1 MTEQTNET
9 GGQAEQRPAQ
19 VRDKVEQALDAA
31 REKTA
36 AAYSTSID
44 KATEALDSARDRASV
59 AARKAADSIE
69 EYPVVALVGGLAL
82 GAIAAALLPATRT
95 ENNLLGPLGSKM
107 GDAAKLAAQAARDA
121 GQTQLGV
128 LGLNRDSAREQV
140 DKLLENALKI
150 ATEATSAAAQSVRQG
165 GAKA

>member
-1 MTEQTNET
+1 MTTEQTKGT
-9 GGQAEQRPAQ
+9 GGTAQ

-44 KATEALDSARDRASV
+44 KATEALDSARDRASA
-59 AARKAADSIE
+59 AARKAAEGIDE
-69 EYPVVALVGGLAL
+69 HPVAALVGGLAL
-82 GAIAAALLPATRT
+82 GAIAAALIPATRG
-95 ENNLLGPLGSKM
+95 ESNLLRPLGSKV
-107 GDAAKLAAQAARDA
+107 GDAAKLATQAAREA

-128 LGLNRDSAREQV
+128 LGLNRDSAREQI

-150 ATEATSAAAQSVRQG
+150 ATEATSAATQSVRQG
-165 GAKA
+165 GTKS